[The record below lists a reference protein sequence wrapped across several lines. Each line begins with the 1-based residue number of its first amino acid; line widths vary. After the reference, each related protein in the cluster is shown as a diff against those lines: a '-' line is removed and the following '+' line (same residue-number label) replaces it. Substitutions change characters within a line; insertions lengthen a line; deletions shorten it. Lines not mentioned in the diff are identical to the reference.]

1 MQELKV
7 IGVEEGALLV
17 TSDEGARFR
26 VAVDDVLQS
35 RLRQSSPE
43 LGANRKL
50 SPREI
55 QTHIRAG
62 MSAEDVASVTGA
74 PLDYVQRFEGPV
86 LAEREFVIESAL
98 NVPVHTAME
107 IDPLSG
113 GATFGG
119 VLRRR
124 LVDAGAINERWAS
137 WKEEGGSWIVK
148 LTFVAEQ
155 IDHDARWTFDP
166 KKQALSPLNP
176 EAVSLS
182 QQGELP
188 QNLVPRLRAVGDAP
202 IDAERPPL
210 RQRRVH
216 GQPRRQADRP
226 DRRSETGPLLEPVI
240 HGRIGSEPADDAP
253 PRKATN
259 QTADLL
265 EALRRRRGERDPMD
279 PEHEEPI
286 AAHPSTGAVKLIDVP
301 LDQPVELPMGPRARR
316 RPDRP
321 VPVSGHPPRRPQ
333 EPHLD
338 AELGRDRLR
347 RAHRRGL
354 ARTRRTA
361 AAGSLVSSRG
371 ERAVLADHAAAG
383 VVGST

>member
-17 TSDEGARFR
+17 ASDEGARFR

-107 IDPLSG
+107 VDPLAG

-148 LTFVAEQ
+148 LTFVADQ

-166 KKQALSPLNP
+166 KKQALAPLNP

-188 QNLVPRLRAVGDAP
+188 QTLVPRLRAVATDDAAGSRFDSGAFDP
-202 IDAERPPL
+202 VDAED
-210 RQRRVH
+210 
-216 GQPRRQADRP
+216 GGA
-226 DRRSETGPLLEPVI
+226 TGPLLEPVP
-240 HGRIGSEPADDAP
+240 HGRIGADTSVMGNDDTP

-279 PEHEEPI
+279 PEPGDPI

-301 LDQPVELPMGPRARR
+301 FDQAG
-316 RPDRP
+316 DRP
-321 VPVSGHPPRRPQ
+321 VGSAGTPSAGSTSTGQQGIARGSRKN
-333 EPHLD
+333 
-338 AELGRDRLR
+338 
-347 RAHRRGL
+347 RASMPSWDEIVFG
-354 ARTRRTA
+354 ARTD
-361 AAGSLVSSRG
+361 
-371 ERAVLADHAAAG
+371 ED
-383 VVGST
+383 

>member
-7 IGVEEGALLV
+7 IGIEEGALLV
-17 TSDEGARFR
+17 ASDEGARYR
-26 VAVDDVLQS
+26 VAVDDTLQS
-35 RLRQSSPE
+35 RLRQSSPD

-55 QTHIRAG
+55 QSHIRAG
-62 MSAEDVASVTGA
+62 MSAQDVSAITGA

-86 LAEREFVIESAL
+86 LAEREYVIESAL

-124 LVDAGAINERWAS
+124 LVDAGALNERWAS

-155 IDHDARWTFDP
+155 VEHDARWGFDP
-166 KKQALSPLNP
+166 KKQALSPLNQ

-188 QNLVPRLRAVGDAP
+188 QTLVPRLRAVEAEAESSRFDSGAFQPVGDA
-202 IDAERPPL
+202 AS
-210 RQRRVH
+210 
-216 GQPRRQADRP
+216 ADGALL
-226 DRRSETGPLLEPVI
+226 DGALLDGAETGPLLEPVI
-240 HGRIGSEPADDAP
+240 HGRIGAVSDETP
-253 PRKATN
+253 PRKTTH

-279 PEHEEPI
+279 PEHDEPI
-286 AAHPSTGAVKLIDVP
+286 AAHPSTGAVRLIDIP
-301 LDQPVELPMGPRARR
+301 IDESDPAPIGSAGTPSAGSTGTGPQG
-316 RPDRP
+316 
-321 VPVSGHPPRRPQ
+321 VSRG
-333 EPHLD
+333 
-338 AELGRDRLR
+338 GRKNRTAMPSWDEIVF
-347 RAHRRGL
+347 G
-354 ARTRRTA
+354 ARTD
-361 AAGSLVSSRG
+361 
-371 ERAVLADHAAAG
+371 ED
-383 VVGST
+383 

>member
-17 TSDEGARFR
+17 ASDEGARYR

-35 RLRQSSPE
+35 RLRQSSVE

-62 MSAEDVASVTGA
+62 MSAADVSAVTGA

-86 LAEREFVIESAL
+86 LAEREFVIQSAL

-107 IDPLSG
+107 VDPLAG

-119 VLRRR
+119 VIRRR
-124 LVDAGAINERWAS
+124 LVDAGALNERWAS

-148 LTFVAEQ
+148 LTFVTDQ
-155 IDHDARWTFDP
+155 IDRDARWSFDP
-166 KKQALSPLNP
+166 KKSALAPLNN

-188 QNLVPRLRAVGDAP
+188 QNLVPRLRAVAVEDPESSRFDSGAFTVTD
-202 IDAERPPL
+202 
-210 RQRRVH
+210 
-216 GQPRRQADRP
+216 GG
-226 DRRSETGPLLEPVI
+226 ETGPLLEPVV
-240 HGRIGSEPADDAP
+240 HGRIGAADLTDGSPFDDTP

-286 AAHPSTGAVKLIDVP
+286 AAHPSTGAIRLIDVP
-301 LDQPVELPMGPRARR
+301 MDEPGESPMGSAGTPSAGSTGTGPTSLTRGGRKGRASM
-316 RPDRP
+316 PSWDEI
-321 VPVSGHPPRRPQ
+321 VFG
-333 EPHLD
+333 
-338 AELGRDRLR
+338 
-347 RAHRRGL
+347 
-354 ARTRRTA
+354 ARTD
-361 AAGSLVSSRG
+361 
-371 ERAVLADHAAAG
+371 ED
-383 VVGST
+383 

>member
-7 IGVEEGALLV
+7 IGIEEGALLV
-17 TSDEGARFR
+17 ASDEGARYR
-26 VAVDDVLQS
+26 VAVDDTLQS
-35 RLRQSSPE
+35 RLRQSSPD
-43 LGANRKL
+43 LGSHRKL

-55 QTHIRAG
+55 QSHIRSG
-62 MSAEDVASVTGA
+62 MSAADVAAVTGA

-107 IDPLSG
+107 IDPLAG

-148 LTFVAEQ
+148 LTFTAEQ
-155 IDHDARWTFDP
+155 IDHDARWSFDP
-166 KKQALSPLNP
+166 KKQALAPLNP

-188 QNLVPRLRAVGDAP
+188 QNLVPRLRAVANGDDVETGRFDSGAF
-202 IDAERPPL
+202 
-210 RQRRVH
+210 RVEEEGLVAVDPD
-216 GQPRRQADRP
+216 GQ
-226 DRRSETGPLLEPVI
+226 ETGPLLEPVI
-240 HGRIGSEPADDAP
+240 HGRIGAEPVSDAP
-253 PRKATN
+253 PRKPTN

-279 PEHEEPI
+279 PEHDEPI

-301 LDQPVELPMGPRARR
+301 LDGSGEGPIGSAGT
-316 RPDRP
+316 P
-321 VPVSGHPPRRPQ
+321 S
-333 EPHLD
+333 
-338 AELGRDRLR
+338 
-347 RAHRRGL
+347 
-354 ARTRRTA
+354 
-361 AAGSLVSSRG
+361 AGSTGTGPQGISRG
-371 ERAVLADHAAAG
+371 GRKNRTSMPSWDEIVFGARSDDD
-383 VVGST
+383 

>member
-7 IGVEEGALLV
+7 IGIEDGALLV
-17 TSDEGARFR
+17 ASDEGARYR
-26 VAVDDVLQS
+26 VAVDDTLQS
-35 RLRQSSPE
+35 RLRQSSSD
-43 LGANRKL
+43 LGASRKL

-55 QTHIRAG
+55 QSHIRAG
-62 MSAEDVASVTGA
+62 MSAQDVSAITGA

-124 LVDAGAINERWAS
+124 LIDAGALNERWAS

-155 IDHDARWTFDP
+155 IEHDARWGFDP
-166 KKQALSPLNP
+166 KKQALNPLNQ

-188 QNLVPRLRAVGDAP
+188 QNLVPRLRAVEDQIDSSRFDSGAFQPVSESPGD
-202 IDAERPPL
+202 
-210 RQRRVH
+210 
-216 GQPRRQADRP
+216 GG
-226 DRRSETGPLLEPVI
+226 ETGPLLEPVI
-240 HGRIGSEPADDAP
+240 HGRIGAAVEEEP
-253 PRKATN
+253 PRKTTH

-279 PEHEEPI
+279 PEHDEPI
-286 AAHPSTGAVKLIDVP
+286 AAHPSTGAVKLIDIP
-301 LDQPVELPMGPRARR
+301 ID
-316 RPDRP
+316 
-321 VPVSGHPPRRPQ
+321 
-333 EPHLD
+333 EPGQ
-338 AELGRDRLR
+338 APIGS
-347 RAHRRGL
+347 AGTPSAGA
-354 ARTRRTA
+354 ARTGPQGVPRGGRKNRTSMPSWDEIVFGA
-361 AAGSLVSSRG
+361 RTD
-371 ERAVLADHAAAG
+371 ED
-383 VVGST
+383 

>member
-7 IGVEEGALLV
+7 IGVEDGALLV
-17 TSDEGARFR
+17 ASDEGARFR
-26 VAVDDVLQS
+26 VAVDDVLQT

-43 LGANRKL
+43 LGTGRKL

-55 QTHIRAG
+55 QTHIRSG
-62 MSAEDVASVTGA
+62 MSAEDVATVTGA
-74 PLDYVQRFEGPV
+74 SLDYVQRFEGPV
-86 LAEREFVIESAL
+86 LAEREFVIQSAL

-107 IDPLSG
+107 VDPLAG

-124 LVDAGAINERWAS
+124 LVDAGALHERWAS

-188 QNLVPRLRAVGDAP
+188 QNLVPRLRAVAVEEDGEGSRFDSGAFTVSARESADGGD
-202 IDAERPPL
+202 
-210 RQRRVH
+210 
-216 GQPRRQADRP
+216 
-226 DRRSETGPLLEPVI
+226 TGPLLEPVV
-240 HGRIGSEPADDAP
+240 HGRIGAATDDAP

-279 PEHEEPI
+279 PEHEDPI
-286 AAHPSTGAVKLIDVP
+286 AAHPSTGAVRLIDVP
-301 LDQPVELPMGPRARR
+301 LDATSETPVGSAGTPSAGSTGTGQQGISRGSRKNRASM
-316 RPDRP
+316 PSWDEI
-321 VPVSGHPPRRPQ
+321 VFG
-333 EPHLD
+333 
-338 AELGRDRLR
+338 
-347 RAHRRGL
+347 
-354 ARTRRTA
+354 ART
-361 AAGSLVSSRG
+361 
-371 ERAVLADHAAAG
+371 DDD
-383 VVGST
+383 

>member
-17 TSDEGARFR
+17 ASDEGARFR

-62 MSAEDVASVTGA
+62 MSAEDVSAVTGA

-113 GATFGG
+113 GATFGS

-148 LTFVAEQ
+148 LTFTAEQ
-155 IDHDARWTFDP
+155 IEHDARWTFDP
-166 KKQALSPLNP
+166 KKQALAPQNP

-188 QNLVPRLRAVGDAP
+188 QNLVPRLRAVALDDDPEASRFDSGAFT
-202 IDAERPPL
+202 
-210 RQRRVH
+210 V
-216 GQPRRQADRP
+216 AD
-226 DRRSETGPLLEPVI
+226 SAETGPLLEPVI
-240 HGRIGSEPADDAP
+240 HGRIGAEPVDDTP
-253 PRKATN
+253 PRKTTHH
-259 QTADLL
+259 TADLL

-279 PEHEEPI
+279 PDHDEPI

-301 LDQPVELPMGPRARR
+301 LDQAGETP
-316 RPDRP
+316 
-321 VPVSGHPPRRPQ
+321 
-333 EPHLD
+333 
-338 AELGRDRLR
+338 LGS
-347 RAHRRGL
+347 RG
-354 ARTRRTA
+354 TPS
-361 AAGSLVSSRG
+361 AGSTGTGPQGLSRG
-371 ERAVLADHAAAG
+371 SRKNRTSMPSWDEIVFGARSDED
-383 VVGST
+383 

>member
-17 TSDEGARFR
+17 ASDEGARFR

-74 PLDYVQRFEGPV
+74 PLEYVRRFEGPV

-107 IDPLSG
+107 VDPLAG

-124 LVDAGAINERWAS
+124 LVDAGALNERWAS
-137 WKEEGGSWIVK
+137 WKEEGGSWVVK
-148 LTFVAEQ
+148 LTFVADQ

-166 KKQALSPLNP
+166 KKQALAPQNP

-188 QNLVPRLRAVGDAP
+188 QNLVPRLRAVATD
-202 IDAERPPL
+202 DAEGSRFDSGAFA
-210 RQRRVH
+210 VS
-216 GQPRRQADRP
+216 ADDFDGAP
-226 DRRSETGPLLEPVI
+226 GFDAGATGPLLEPVI
-240 HGRIGSEPADDAP
+240 HGRIGAATDDAP

-279 PEHEEPI
+279 PEPGEPI
-286 AAHPSTGAVKLIDVP
+286 AAHPSTGAVKLIDIP
-301 LDQPVELPMGPRARR
+301 LDQPGDGPVGSAGTPSAGSTGTGQQNGIARGGRKNRASM
-316 RPDRP
+316 PSWDEI
-321 VPVSGHPPRRPQ
+321 VFG
-333 EPHLD
+333 
-338 AELGRDRLR
+338 
-347 RAHRRGL
+347 
-354 ARTRRTA
+354 ART
-361 AAGSLVSSRG
+361 
-371 ERAVLADHAAAG
+371 DDD
-383 VVGST
+383 

>member
-7 IGVEEGALLV
+7 IGVEDGALLV
-17 TSDEGARFR
+17 ASDEGARYR

-55 QTHIRAG
+55 QSHIRAG
-62 MSAEDVASVTGA
+62 MSAEDVSAVTGA

-86 LAEREFVIESAL
+86 IAEREFVIESAL
-98 NVPVHTAME
+98 NVPVHTALDL
-107 IDPLSG
+107 DPLGG

-148 LTFVAEQ
+148 LTFTAEQ

-166 KKQALSPLNP
+166 KKQALAPQNS

-188 QNLVPRLRAVGDAP
+188 QNLVPRLRAVSTDDPESSRFDSGAFVVGDP
-202 IDAERPPL
+202 
-210 RQRRVH
+210 
-216 GQPRRQADRP
+216 G
-226 DRRSETGPLLEPVI
+226 ETGPLLEPVV
-240 HGRIGSEPADDAP
+240 HGRIGAEPESDAP
-253 PRKATN
+253 PRKPTN

-279 PEHEEPI
+279 PEHDEHLG
-286 AAHPSTGAVKLIDVP
+286 AHPSTGAVKLIDVP
-301 LDQPVELPMGPRARR
+301 LETTEIPIGSAGTPSSGSTTSQTGISRGSRKNRASM
-316 RPDRP
+316 PSWDEI
-321 VPVSGHPPRRPQ
+321 VFG
-333 EPHLD
+333 
-338 AELGRDRLR
+338 
-347 RAHRRGL
+347 
-354 ARTRRTA
+354 ARTD
-361 AAGSLVSSRG
+361 
-371 ERAVLADHAAAG
+371 ED
-383 VVGST
+383 

>member
-17 TSDEGARFR
+17 ASDEGARYR

-35 RLRQSSPE
+35 RLRQSSGE

-62 MSAEDVASVTGA
+62 MSAEDVSAVTGA

-86 LAEREFVIESAL
+86 LAEREFVIQSAL

-107 IDPLSG
+107 LDPLAG

-119 VLRRR
+119 VIRRR
-124 LVDAGAINERWAS
+124 LVDAGALNERWAS

-148 LTFVAEQ
+148 LTFVTDQ
-155 IDHDARWTFDP
+155 IDRDARWSFDP
-166 KKQALSPLNP
+166 KKSALAPLNN
-176 EAVSLS
+176 EAISLS

-188 QNLVPRLRAVGDAP
+188 QNLVPRLRAVAVEDPESSRFDSGAF
-202 IDAERPPL
+202 
-210 RQRRVH
+210 VV
-216 GQPRRQADRP
+216 ADGG
-226 DRRSETGPLLEPVI
+226 ETGPLLEPVI
-240 HGRIGSEPADDAP
+240 HGRIGAVDLADGSPIDDTP

-279 PEHEEPI
+279 PEHEDPI
-286 AAHPSTGAVKLIDVP
+286 AAHPSTGAVRLIDVP
-301 LDQPVELPMGPRARR
+301 MDEPGDYPMGSAGTPSAGSTGTGPTSLTRGGRKGRASM
-316 RPDRP
+316 PSWDEI
-321 VPVSGHPPRRPQ
+321 VFG
-333 EPHLD
+333 
-338 AELGRDRLR
+338 
-347 RAHRRGL
+347 
-354 ARTRRTA
+354 ARTDD
-361 AAGSLVSSRG
+361 
-371 ERAVLADHAAAG
+371 ED
-383 VVGST
+383 

>member
-7 IGVEEGALLV
+7 IGIEEGALLV
-17 TSDEGARFR
+17 ASDEGARYR
-26 VAVDDVLQS
+26 VAVDDQLQS
-35 RLRQSSPE
+35 RLRQSSPD
-43 LGANRKL
+43 LGAQRKL

-62 MSAEDVASVTGA
+62 MSAQDVAAITGA

-124 LVDAGAINERWAS
+124 LVDAGALNERWAS

-155 IDHDARWTFDP
+155 IEHDARWSFDP
-166 KKQALSPLNP
+166 KKQALAPLNQ

-188 QNLVPRLRAVGDAP
+188 QNLVPRLRAVEDEVETSRFDSGAF
-202 IDAERPPL
+202 
-210 RQRRVH
+210 
-216 GQPRRQADRP
+216 QPVAADQQ
-226 DRRSETGPLLEPVI
+226 ETGPLLEPVI
-240 HGRIGSEPADDAP
+240 HGRIGAQDPADDAP
-253 PRKATN
+253 PRKTTH

-279 PEHEEPI
+279 PEHEQSL
-286 AAHPSTGAVKLIDVP
+286 AGHPETGAVKLIDVP
-301 LDQPVELPMGPRARR
+301 LEGPGEGPIGSAGT
-316 RPDRP
+316 P
-321 VPVSGHPPRRPQ
+321 SAGSTGTGPQ
-333 EPHLD
+333 GISRG
-338 AELGRDRLR
+338 GRKNRTAMPSWDEIVF
-347 RAHRRGL
+347 G
-354 ARTRRTA
+354 ART
-361 AAGSLVSSRG
+361 
-371 ERAVLADHAAAG
+371 DDD
-383 VVGST
+383 

>member
-17 TSDEGARFR
+17 ASDEGARFR

-62 MSAEDVASVTGA
+62 MSAEDVSAVTGA

-166 KKQALSPLNP
+166 KKQALAPLNP

-188 QNLVPRLRAVGDAP
+188 QNLVPRLRAVGNDDPESTRFDSGAFAV
-202 IDAERPPL
+202 DSFD
-210 RQRRVH
+210 
-216 GQPRRQADRP
+216 GG
-226 DRRSETGPLLEPVI
+226 ETGPLLEPIV
-240 HGRIGSEPADDAP
+240 HGRIGADSDDSP
-253 PRKATN
+253 PHKTTN

-279 PEHEEPI
+279 PEHDEPI
-286 AAHPSTGAVKLIDVP
+286 AAHPSTGAVRLIDVP
-301 LDQPVELPMGPRARR
+301 LDQTGQLPVQSAGTPSAG
-316 RPDRP
+316 
-321 VPVSGHPPRRPQ
+321 STSTGQ
-333 EPHLD
+333 Q
-338 AELGRDRLR
+338 GIS
-347 RAHRRGL
+347 RGSRKNRTSMPSWDEIVFG
-354 ARTRRTA
+354 ARTD
-361 AAGSLVSSRG
+361 
-371 ERAVLADHAAAG
+371 ED
-383 VVGST
+383 

>member
-17 TSDEGARFR
+17 ASDEGARYR

-35 RLRQSSPE
+35 RLRQSSAD
-43 LGANRKL
+43 LGATRKL

-62 MSAEDVASVTGA
+62 MSAEDVSSVTGA

-86 LAEREFVIESAL
+86 LAEREYVIQSAL

-107 IDPLSG
+107 LDPLSG

-119 VLRRR
+119 VIRRR
-124 LVDAGAINERWAS
+124 LVDASALNERWAS
-137 WKEEGGSWIVK
+137 WKEEGGSWMVK
-148 LTFVAEQ
+148 LTFVADQ

-166 KKQALSPLNP
+166 KKQALTPLNP

-188 QNLVPRLRAVGDAP
+188 QTLVPRLRAVAVADSGESSRFDSGAFT
-202 IDAERPPL
+202 PL
-210 RQRRVH
+210 TE
-216 GQPRRQADRP
+216 GED
-226 DRRSETGPLLEPVI
+226 TGPLLEPVA
-240 HGRIGSEPADDAP
+240 HGRIGAVDQVDDAP
-253 PRKATN
+253 PRKGTN

-279 PEHEEPI
+279 PEHEDPI
-286 AAHPSTGAVKLIDVP
+286 AAHPSTGAVRLIEVP
-301 LDQPVELPMGPRARR
+301 TDSPGEAPMGSAGTPSAGSTGTQPHGVRGSRKGRASM
-316 RPDRP
+316 PSWDEI
-321 VPVSGHPPRRPQ
+321 VFG
-333 EPHLD
+333 
-338 AELGRDRLR
+338 
-347 RAHRRGL
+347 
-354 ARTRRTA
+354 ARTD
-361 AAGSLVSSRG
+361 
-371 ERAVLADHAAAG
+371 ED
-383 VVGST
+383 

>member
-17 TSDEGARFR
+17 ASDEGARFR

-43 LGANRKL
+43 LGVGRKL

-55 QTHIRAG
+55 QTHIRSG

-74 PLDYVQRFEGPV
+74 SLDYVQRFEGPV
-86 LAEREFVIESAL
+86 LAEREFVIQSAL

-107 IDPLSG
+107 LDPLAG

-124 LVDAGAINERWAS
+124 LVDAGALNERWAS

-188 QNLVPRLRAVGDAP
+188 QNLVPRLRAVAIEDDESSRFDSGAFTVSSDGD
-202 IDAERPPL
+202 
-210 RQRRVH
+210 
-216 GQPRRQADRP
+216 
-226 DRRSETGPLLEPVI
+226 TGPLLEPVV
-240 HGRIGSEPADDAP
+240 HGRIGTATDDAP

-279 PEHEEPI
+279 PEHEDPI
-286 AAHPSTGAVKLIDVP
+286 AAHPSTGAVRLIEVP
-301 LDQPVELPMGPRARR
+301 LDATSETPVGSAGTPSAGSTGTGQQGISRGGRKNRASM
-316 RPDRP
+316 PSWDEI
-321 VPVSGHPPRRPQ
+321 VFG
-333 EPHLD
+333 
-338 AELGRDRLR
+338 
-347 RAHRRGL
+347 
-354 ARTRRTA
+354 ARTD
-361 AAGSLVSSRG
+361 
-371 ERAVLADHAAAG
+371 ED
-383 VVGST
+383 

>member
-17 TSDEGARFR
+17 ASDEGARYR

-35 RLRQSSPE
+35 RLRQSSVE

-62 MSAEDVASVTGA
+62 MSAEDVSAVTGA

-86 LAEREFVIESAL
+86 LAEREFVIQSAL

-107 IDPLSG
+107 LDPLAG

-119 VLRRR
+119 VIRRR
-124 LVDAGAINERWAS
+124 LVDAGALNERWAS

-148 LTFVAEQ
+148 LTFVTEQ
-155 IDHDARWTFDP
+155 IDRDARWSFEP
-166 KKQALSPLNP
+166 KKSALSPMNP

-188 QNLVPRLRAVGDAP
+188 QNLVPRLRAVSIEDQEASRFDSGAFTVTDGGD
-202 IDAERPPL
+202 
-210 RQRRVH
+210 
-216 GQPRRQADRP
+216 
-226 DRRSETGPLLEPVI
+226 TGPLLEPVV
-240 HGRIGSEPADDAP
+240 HGRIGAAGPVDDIQ

-279 PEHEEPI
+279 PEHEDPI
-286 AAHPSTGAVKLIDVP
+286 AAHPSTGAVRLIDIP
-301 LDQPVELPMGPRARR
+301 TDDPGEAPMGSAGTPSAGSTGTGPQGHGPNALSRGSRKGRASM
-316 RPDRP
+316 PSWDEI
-321 VPVSGHPPRRPQ
+321 VFG
-333 EPHLD
+333 
-338 AELGRDRLR
+338 
-347 RAHRRGL
+347 
-354 ARTRRTA
+354 ARTD
-361 AAGSLVSSRG
+361 
-371 ERAVLADHAAAG
+371 ED
-383 VVGST
+383 

>member
-17 TSDEGARFR
+17 ASDEGARFR

-55 QTHIRAG
+55 QAHIRAG

-107 IDPLSG
+107 IDPLAG
-113 GATFGG
+113 GATFGS

-137 WKEEGGSWIVK
+137 WKEEGGSWMVK
-148 LTFVAEQ
+148 LTFVADQ

-166 KKQALSPLNP
+166 KKQALAPINP

-188 QNLVPRLRAVGDAP
+188 QNLVPRLRAVAVEDPEATRFDSGAFT
-202 IDAERPPL
+202 
-210 RQRRVH
+210 V
-216 GQPRRQADRP
+216 AD
-226 DRRSETGPLLEPVI
+226 DGGETGPLLEPVA
-240 HGRIGSEPADDAP
+240 HGRIGAETTDAP
-253 PRKATN
+253 PRKPTN

-279 PEHEEPI
+279 PEHDEPI
-286 AAHPSTGAVKLIDVP
+286 AAHPSTGQVKLIDVP
-301 LDQPVELPMGPRARR
+301 MDTATVKPLGSAGTPSAGSTGTGQQGIPRGSRKNR
-316 RPDRP
+316 TSMPSWDEI
-321 VPVSGHPPRRPQ
+321 VFG
-333 EPHLD
+333 
-338 AELGRDRLR
+338 
-347 RAHRRGL
+347 
-354 ARTRRTA
+354 ARTD
-361 AAGSLVSSRG
+361 
-371 ERAVLADHAAAG
+371 ED
-383 VVGST
+383 

>member
-17 TSDEGARFR
+17 ASDEGARFR

-55 QTHIRAG
+55 QSHIRAG
-62 MSAEDVASVTGA
+62 MSAEDVSAVTGA

-148 LTFVAEQ
+148 LTFVADQ

-166 KKQALSPLNP
+166 KKQALAPMNP

-188 QNLVPRLRAVGDAP
+188 QALVPRLRAVVHDDDPDATRFDSGAFTVA
-202 IDAERPPL
+202 DA
-210 RQRRVH
+210 
-216 GQPRRQADRP
+216 A
-226 DRRSETGPLLEPVI
+226 ETGPLLEPVV
-240 HGRIGSEPADDAP
+240 HGRIGAEPTDDTP

-279 PEHEEPI
+279 PEHDEPI

-301 LDQPVELPMGPRARR
+301 LDQTGQLPVGSAGTPSAGSTGTGSQGL
-316 RPDRP
+316 
-321 VPVSGHPPRRPQ
+321 S
-333 EPHLD
+333 
-338 AELGRDRLR
+338 
-347 RAHRRGL
+347 RGSRKNRTSMPSWDEIVFG
-354 ARTRRTA
+354 ARTD
-361 AAGSLVSSRG
+361 
-371 ERAVLADHAAAG
+371 ED
-383 VVGST
+383 

>member
-17 TSDEGARFR
+17 ASDEGARYR

-43 LGANRKL
+43 LGASRKL

-62 MSAEDVASVTGA
+62 MSAEDVSAVTGA
-74 PLDYVQRFEGPV
+74 PLDYVKRFEGPV
-86 LAEREFVIESAL
+86 VAEREFVIESAL

-107 IDPLSG
+107 IDPLAG

-148 LTFVAEQ
+148 LTFTAEQ

-166 KKQALSPLNP
+166 KKQALAPLNH
-176 EAVSLS
+176 EAESLS

-188 QNLVPRLRAVGDAP
+188 QNLVPRLRAVGNDDPESSRFDSGAFTVRDA
-202 IDAERPPL
+202 D
-210 RQRRVH
+210 
-216 GQPRRQADRP
+216 
-226 DRRSETGPLLEPVI
+226 ETGPLLEPVI
-240 HGRIGSEPADDAP
+240 HGRIGAEPVSAHTTTDTP
-253 PRKATN
+253 PRKPTN

-279 PEHEEPI
+279 PEHDEPI

-301 LDQPVELPMGPRARR
+301 METTEVPIGSAGTPSAGSTGTGPTGAT
-316 RPDRP
+316 
-321 VPVSGHPPRRPQ
+321 
-333 EPHLD
+333 
-338 AELGRDRLR
+338 
-347 RAHRRGL
+347 RGSRKNRTSMPSWDEIVFG
-354 ARTRRTA
+354 ARTD
-361 AAGSLVSSRG
+361 
-371 ERAVLADHAAAG
+371 E
-383 VVGST
+383 